1 MTGKPGAQVSRL
13 DGVTVRLKTWWF
25 NARKSNTE
33 PLVRVNAEADD
44 EGTLAKGLAQVEA
57 VLGKP
62 VAH

>member
-1 MTGKPGAQVSRL
+1 MKTFPGEVTRL
-13 DGVTVRLKTWWF
+13 DGVTVRMKTWWF

-44 EGTLAKGLAQVEA
+44 EATLAKALKQIEGI
-57 VLGKP
+57 LGTP